1 MNELTF
7 DWKEKAYP
15 DRSFSDGNA
24 YKAYKVGRGYS
35 AKMLVSD
42 LLAAGVRISELEYEE
57 DPDDGA
63 RRISGEGTAEHFLRR
78 MYDDMLGQGKVGVSY
93 TFYCQKDGAAFE
105 AGTADMGIVTLNTT
119 NAALEMADILK

>member
-15 DRSFSDGNA
+15 DRTFSDGGV
-24 YKAYKVGRGYS
+24 YKAYKVARGYS

-42 LLAAGVRISELEYEE
+42 LLAAGVKIFELEYED

-63 RRISGEGTAEHFLRR
+63 RRISGEGTAEHFLCT
-78 MYDDMLGQGKVGVSY
+78 MYDDMLGQGKVGISY
-93 TFYCQKDGAAFE
+93 TFYCKKDGAEFE
-105 AGTADMGIVTLNTT
+105 AGTADMGIVTLNTMD
-119 NAALEMADILK
+119 AALEMTDILK